1 MPITVLL
8 SYDLGASGD
17 YEGLYRWLDDQEA
30 RECGSSVALFKY
42 AYDDNMD
49 EADIFSSLRSDISGA
64 VSLKKSSRFYAV
76 CFLEGK
82 TRGRF
87 IIGKRKPPPWVGYGS
102 LDDETMDDLGD
113 II

>member
-1 MPITVLL
+1 MEITVLL

-42 AYDDNMD
+42 AYEDDMD
-49 EADIFSSLRSDISGA
+49 EEGFFSSLRSDISGA

-76 CFLEGK
+76 CFFGSK

-87 IIGKRKPPPWVGYGS
+87 IIGKRKPPPWAGYGS
-102 LDDETMDDLGD
+102 VDDEPMDELGD